1 MCDSSS
7 TTISRQVKAKQLL
20 TPTLP
25 TSATRLCAMFA
36 QEMTQS
42 YKWVECFGIKFK
54 KTVCISLT
62 FFLPF
67 FCTVITISP
76 RHCVV
81 VLIYS
86 SKIFII
92 LTVHLCCFLYL
103 FTVIVPSYFI
113 PIDLFRQNALPLL
126 LSLYQKKQHISYHSV
141 IYTFFQSMKNVS
153 CFKLNI
159 NRSKAPKKMG
169 TLKDISLF
177 GSFAFPMDGEYASG
191 LVAQSLAGV
200 GKMVKK
206 TKVQVKKLAENPAW
220 LVRQGLLFHQSFQSL
235 WKDSQLF
242 PFSHKMSTSSSL
254 SIMLLKQCWLQPWIM
269 FPGRPLSLHHPVGLH

>member
-1 MCDSSS
+1 
-7 TTISRQVKAKQLL
+7 
-20 TPTLP
+20 
-25 TSATRLCAMFA
+25 
-36 QEMTQS
+36 
-42 YKWVECFGIKFK
+42 
-54 KTVCISLT
+54 
-62 FFLPF
+62 
-67 FCTVITISP
+67 
-76 RHCVV
+76 
-81 VLIYS
+81 
-86 SKIFII
+86 
-92 LTVHLCCFLYL
+92 
-103 FTVIVPSYFI
+103 
-113 PIDLFRQNALPLL
+113 
-126 LSLYQKKQHISYHSV
+126 
-141 IYTFFQSMKNVS
+141 MKNVS

-235 WKDSQLF
+235 WKGSQLF
-242 PFSHKMSTSSSL
+242 PFSHKMSTPSSL